1 MQEIKSKFHSFIL
14 ITVSLLPSS
23 DVGSLAYTQKKS
35 FQEPGKSDDF
45 YPFHFAAVPWDA
57 VVNDYP

>member
-1 MQEIKSKFHSFIL
+1 MQEIESKFNSFIL

-23 DVGSLAYTQKKS
+23 DVGSLASKKS

-45 YPFHFAAVPWDA
+45 HPFHFAAVPWDA
-57 VVNDYP
+57 VANDYP